1 MTTIELIE
9 ELDIDIHI
17 FTEYVKFK
25 YENKGFLNN
34 LNNIDLFNCI
44 KKYTVFS
51 ELKSLDSDD
60 DYEFIEEKEKE
71 IEIEN

>member
-17 FTEYVKFK
+17 FTEYIKFK
-25 YENKGFLNN
+25 YDHKGFLNN
-34 LNNIDLFNCI
+34 LKNIDIFSCI

-51 ELKSLDSDD
+51 ERNSLDSDD
-60 DYEFIEEKEKE
+60 EYDFIEEKE
-71 IEIEN
+71 IENEN